1 MQKDYEGTVRVL
13 AGAEVDIKSD
23 GSLDLPP
30 SMLEELDIVV
40 ASVHSR
46 MKMEADEMTER
57 VVKAIS
63 SGRVD
68 VLGHPTCRIIG
79 RRDAIRMD
87 LGRVLEAAR
96 EAEAAME
103 INSFPDRLDLRDA
116 HCRMAKESGVRLAVG
131 TDAHSV
137 RHLDY
142 LRLGII
148 TARRGWL
155 GKDDLVNTKTSAEL
169 LSWIDG
175 RRP

>member
-1 MQKDYEGTVRVL
+1 MQKDCEGSIRIL
-13 AGAEVDIKSD
+13 AGAEVDIKAD
-23 GSLDLPP
+23 GSLDLP
-30 SMLEELDIVV
+30 SSILENLDVVV

-46 MKMEADEMTER
+46 MKMGADEMTER
-57 VVKAIS
+57 IVKAINT
-63 SGRVD
+63 GWVD

-79 RRDAIRMD
+79 RRDPVRLD
-87 LGRVLEAAR
+87 LSKILDAAR
-96 EAEAAME
+96 EAKVAME

-116 HCRMAKESGVRLAVG
+116 HCRMAKESGVPLAIG
-131 TDAHSV
+131 TDAHSI

-155 GKDDLVNTKTSAEL
+155 GKENVLNTKGLDEL
-169 LSWIDG
+169 IRWIDG